1 MSFYMVMPVV
11 AVAVA
16 AVAVYMAVR
25 HRRGE
30 DRLGPADP
38 GVGATRRV
46 YFYAVSFASLM
57 MAGNGIV
64 LMLHYAIEA
73 VFGGAVIYSSQTDLA
88 VGMSLTLVGLPLWA
102 FHWRVVQRQ
111 SDGAAV
117 ERRSLVRKVYLYAV
131 LGVSVGMVIASSIE
145 LVELALRLRE
155 LRGWPWGG
163 LAVWGAAWAFHWAA
177 GAAGGA
183 ADGGSPGSPPPL
195 RLPGV
200 AGFPDHRGLRPRDHR
215 PRRAVGGIRRPL
227 EGDAAA
233 AAGERHLAGVQPRG
247 GVRAGGVRGVGAP
260 LALHRPGRPAV
271 GGARGVHLP
280 LRYPGRGP
288 DLCGG
293 GRSGPLRR
301 AELEHGGGHRAGG
314 RALSAPAG
322 GAVGPG
328 HRSGRLGIPLVGGAS
343 RGPRRRSV
351 VGPEDLRLPGGSGG
365 GLAPWPSA
373 PGGSWTRR

>member
-1 MSFYMVMPVV
+1 M
-11 AVAVA
+11 
-16 AVAVYMAVR
+16 
-25 HRRGE
+25 
-30 DRLGPADP
+30 
-38 GVGATRRV
+38 
-46 YFYAVSFASLM
+46 
-57 MAGNGIV
+57 
-64 LMLHYAIEA
+64 
-73 VFGGAVIYSSQTDLA
+73 
-88 VGMSLTLVGLPLWA
+88 GLPLWA

-145 LVELALRLRE
+145 LVELALGLRE

-163 LAVWGAAWAFHWAA
+163 LAVWGAVWAFHWALEQREGQPTEEA
-177 GAAGGA
+177 LVVRRLYVYLVSLASLTIGA
-183 ADGGSPGSPPPL
+183 S
-195 RLPGV
+195 
-200 AGFPDHRGLRPRDHR
+200 GLAIIAHAV
-215 PRRAVGGIRRPL
+215 AVGGIRRPL
-227 EGDAAA
+227 EGGAAA

-247 GVRAGGVRGVGAP
+247 GVRAGGVRGVGGP

-288 DLCGG
+288 DLRGG

-301 AELEHGGGHRAGG
+301 AELEHGGGHRASG

-328 HRSGRLGIPLVGGAS
+328 HRSGRLGVPLVGGAS

-351 VGPEDLRLPGGSGG
+351 VGPEDLRLPGGGG
-365 GLAPWPSA
+365 GAWHPGLRRGVGRGHGADGDRRERQPAAGGAPPVAGSPS
-373 PGGSWTRR
+373 PWE